1 MPHLEL
7 DGVALAPAAGAEPLA
22 LAGDLTFT
30 AGAWHVLLGRRGC
43 GGPAVLDAISGRR
56 ALVAGAVRLDAERL
70 DTLAPAA
77 RPVARVGLSLVPY
90 PALAV
95 GAALSLPLQRRGVD
109 RATVRLRV
117 RAFAEDFGLVP
128 YLRLRCD
135 RAPVAA
141 RARLDLAR
149 ALLRPEL
156 AVLLIDGL
164 GAGTDRFEVLRL
176 REIVRAAARA
186 RGLIVIQA
194 TADQREALAVAD
206 RVVAFAGGRVEQ
218 DAAPAA
224 LYSAPRTIALA
235 ARVGDPGM
243 NLLPCAVRG
252 RWVVVAGT
260 RLLHPGAERLP
271 TADDAEIVLGVRAE
285 DVRIGLA
292 DAEGSVPAELLRV
305 EDRGRRRLAVFLAGE
320 HAVHVDAA
328 PEDELVVGH
337 RYGLELPSEGI
348 RLYRAGVLVDG

>member
-7 DGVALAPAAGAEPLA
+7 DGVRLAPVPSAASLA
-22 LAGDLTFT
+22 LEGSLAFA

-56 ALVAGAVRLDAERL
+56 ALDAGTVRLDAERL

-77 RPVARVGLSLVPY
+77 RPVARVGLALVPY
-90 PALAV
+90 PALRAGV
-95 GAALSLPLQRRGVD
+95 ALALPLQRRGVD
-109 RATVRLRV
+109 RATARLRV

-135 RAPVAA
+135 RVPVAA

-149 ALLRPEL
+149 ALLRPDL
-156 AVLLIDGL
+156 AVLLIDAL
-164 GAGTDRFEVLRL
+164 GAGIDRFEVARL
-176 REIVRAAARA
+176 REIVRAAARE

-218 DAAPAA
+218 EGTPAA
-224 LYSAPRTIALA
+224 LYSAPRTTALA

-260 RLLHPGAERLP
+260 RLLHPAAERMP
-271 TADDAEIVLGVRAE
+271 TADDAEVVLGVRAE
-285 DVRIGLA
+285 DVRIGVG
-292 DAEGSVPAELLRV
+292 DAEGSLPAELLRI
-305 EDRGRRRLAVFLAGE
+305 EDRGQRRLAVFAAGE

-328 PEDELVVGH
+328 PDDDLVVGH
-337 RYGLELPSEGI
+337 RYGLEFTSESLK
-348 RLYRAGVLVDG
+348 LYRAGVLVDG